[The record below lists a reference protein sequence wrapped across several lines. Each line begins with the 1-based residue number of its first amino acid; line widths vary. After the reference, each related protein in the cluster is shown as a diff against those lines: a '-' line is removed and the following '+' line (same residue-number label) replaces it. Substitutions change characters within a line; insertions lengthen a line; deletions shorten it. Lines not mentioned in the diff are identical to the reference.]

1 MPMSPRLLRPRATG
15 FNPKSI
21 SGLAAWYDASNT
33 ASITLNGSTVSQWSD
48 LSGNG
53 NHATQSTANNQPAYT
68 TATLNG
74 KAVLTF
80 SGSPRELLT
89 SLSVSPP
96 FSVIAVVKENASHVG
111 VYVGGNTFA
120 NIGFGD
126 ASSFGGNKW
135 AAWGGTR
142 AVYGNASASVT
153 TNPTIVQNI
162 ISGTSFPGD
171 ISIFANGAG
180 GQVTTYTS
188 GTAPGSTLDS
198 LRIGHRGN
206 TAGEYWVGY
215 IAEVLVYSR
224 ALAASER
231 AAIDRGLGRKWGIT
245 VA

>member
-1 MPMSPRLLRPRATG
+1 MAMSPRLLRPTASG
-15 FNPKSI
+15 FDPRRI
-21 SGLAAWYDASNT
+21 SGLELWLDGSDSST
-33 ASITLNGSTVSQWSD
+33 ITLNSTTVSEWRD
-48 LSGNG
+48 KSGKG
-53 NHATQSTANNQPAYT
+53 NHATQGTANNQPAYT
-68 TATLNG
+68 AATLNG
-74 KAVLTF
+74 KAVVTF
-80 SGSPRELLT
+80 SGSPKELLT

-96 FSVIAVVKENASHVG
+96 FSVIAVVKENAPHVG
-111 VYVGGNTFA
+111 IYAGPSTFV

-171 ISIFANGAG
+171 ISIFANGVG
-180 GQVTTYTS
+180 GGATTYTA

-198 LRIGHRGN
+198 LRIGHRGS

-215 IAEVLVYSR
+215 IAEVLIYSR
-224 ALAASER
+224 ALSTSER
-231 AAIDRGLGRKWGIT
+231 AAIDRALGRKWGIA
-245 VA
+245 V